1 MRAPDFWSDADS
13 VTARLLTPLG
23 SLYAAAGR
31 WRQMTTVPKRIG
43 RPVICVGNLVAG
55 GAGKTPIAL
64 ALAAA
69 LDKRGIGPVH
79 FLTRGYGG
87 SESGPLRVNPLR
99 HDFRQVGDEPLLPA
113 AAAPTW
119 VAQDRIA
126 GARAAANAG
135 AACIIMD
142 DGFQNPT
149 LHKDL
154 SLLAIDGVYG
164 FGNGRV
170 IPAGPLREPVS
181 DGVSRA
187 DAVVLMGERR
197 ADFGQSLD
205 AKPVLH
211 ATLAPT
217 AESLAAL
224 HGRRIL
230 AFAGFGRP
238 AKFFESL
245 LALRCDIAE
254 AHSFADHHP
263 YNQLEIDELL
273 LAAARNGALPVTT
286 AKDAVRL
293 PNEVRSLVAVLDVA
307 LQWQDESALDSLF
320 DTLFPDRSGRPAS

>member
-1 MRAPDFWSDADS
+1 MRAPDFWSDPNS
-13 VTARLLTPLG
+13 TTARLLAPLG
-23 SLYAAAGR
+23 SLYAAVGR

-69 LDKRGIGPVH
+69 LRKRDIAPVH

-87 SESGPLRVNPLR
+87 REPGPLRVNPLR
-99 HDFRQVGDEPLLPA
+99 HDFRQVGDEALLLA

-119 VAQDRIA
+119 VAQDRVA

-135 AACIIMD
+135 AACIVMD

-154 SLLAIDGVYG
+154 SLLAIDGTYG

-181 DGVSRA
+181 DGLSRA
-187 DAVVLMGERR
+187 GAVVLLGEDR
-197 ADFGQSLD
+197 AGLGQRL
-205 AKPVLH
+205 AERPVLR

-217 AESLAAL
+217 EESRAAL

-230 AFAGFGRP
+230 AFAGIGRP
-238 AKFFESL
+238 AKFFETL
-245 LALRCDIAE
+245 LALRCDLAE
-254 AHSFADHHP
+254 ARSFADHHP
-263 YNQLEIDELL
+263 FSRQEIDDLL
-273 LAAARNGALPVTT
+273 VAAARHDALPVTT

-293 PNEVRSLVAVLDVA
+293 PNELRPRVAVLDVA
-307 LQWQDESALDSLF
+307 LQWQDEAALDRLL
-320 DTLFPDRSGRPAS
+320 DTLFPPRLGRPVL

>member
-1 MRAPDFWSDADS
+1 MRAPDFWSDTNS
-13 VTARLLTPLG
+13 TTARLLAPLG

-31 WRQMTTVPKRIG
+31 WRQMTTVPQRIAC
-43 RPVICVGNLVAG
+43 PVICVGNLVAG

-69 LDKRGIGPVH
+69 LEKRDIGPVH
-79 FLTRGYGG
+79 FLSRGYGG
-87 SESGPLRVNPLR
+87 SESGPLRVDPLR
-99 HDFRQVGDEPLLPA
+99 HDFRQVGDEPLLLA

-119 VAQDRIA
+119 IAHNRIS

-154 SLLAIDGVYG
+154 SLLAVDGTYG

-170 IPAGPLREPVS
+170 IPAGPLREPIS
-181 DGVSRA
+181 DGLDRA
-187 DAVVLMGERR
+187 DAVVLIGDNR
-197 ADFGQSLD
+197 ADFGHALD
-205 AKPVLH
+205 AKPVLQ

-217 AESLAAL
+217 AESQAAL

-230 AFAGFGRP
+230 AFAGIGRP

-263 YNQLEIDELL
+263 YSQVEIDALL
-273 LAAARNGALPVTT
+273 IAAARHDALPVTT

-293 PNEVRSLVAVLDVA
+293 PGKIRPHVAVLDVA
-307 LQWQDESALDSLF
+307 LQWQDDSALDRLF
-320 DTLFPDRSGRPAS
+320 GKLFPEWSGRSTP